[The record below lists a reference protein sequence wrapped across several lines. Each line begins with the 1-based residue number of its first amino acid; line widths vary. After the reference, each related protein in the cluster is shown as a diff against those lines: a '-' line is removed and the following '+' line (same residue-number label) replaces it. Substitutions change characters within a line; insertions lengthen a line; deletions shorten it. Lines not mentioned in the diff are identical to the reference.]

1 MCNYKT
7 SLTLSVRRIKKLFFI
22 YLYSSHYHNTYM
34 SESKSPGW
42 MRGAQIGLG
51 AIAIILSIYIIA
63 FPAITV
69 VTVIYILAIIL
80 LVVGIFEI
88 ITGIFGLGA
97 NRSRWGSVGLG
108 VLALI
113 IAGIALA
120 FPVSTTYFVI
130 ILLAIALLFIGI
142 SHVIRGVGDKHSRG
156 WARGFSIGA
165 GALAIVLSVFI
176 MVAPHFGAA
185 VVGVILGIALLIIGI
200 EIIVSGISGRKM
212 SMMPSRGME
221 R

>member
-1 MCNYKT
+1 M
-7 SLTLSVRRIKKLFFI
+7 I
-22 YLYSSHYHNTYM
+22 YTM

-42 MRGAQIGLG
+42 MRIAQIGLG
-51 AIAIILSIYIIA
+51 IIAIILSLYIIA
-63 FPAITV
+63 FPAITL
-69 VTVIYILAIIL
+69 VTIVYIIAIIL

-108 VLALI
+108 ILAMI

-120 FPVSTTYFVI
+120 FPTGTTYFVI

-142 SHVIRGVGDKHSRG
+142 SHVIRGVGDKRSRG
-156 WARGFSIGA
+156 WARAFSIGA
-165 GALAIVLSVFI
+165 GAVAIVLSVLI

-185 VVGVILGIALLIIGI
+185 LVGLILGIALLIIGI

>member
-1 MCNYKT
+1 
-7 SLTLSVRRIKKLFFI
+7 
-22 YLYSSHYHNTYM
+22 M

-42 MRGAQIGLG
+42 MRVAQIGLG
-51 AIAIILSIYIIA
+51 IIAIILSLYIIA
-63 FPAITV
+63 FPAITL
-69 VTVIYILAIIL
+69 VTIVYIIGIIL

-108 VLALI
+108 ILAMI

-120 FPVSTTYFVI
+120 FPTGTTYFLI

-142 SHVIRGVGDKHSRG
+142 SHVIRGVGDKRSRG
-156 WARGFSIGA
+156 WARAFSIGA
-165 GALAIVLSVFI
+165 GALAIVLSVLI
-176 MVAPHFGAA
+176 MVAPHFGAGL
-185 VVGVILGIALLIIGI
+185 VGLILGIALLIIGI

>member
-1 MCNYKT
+1 
-7 SLTLSVRRIKKLFFI
+7 
-22 YLYSSHYHNTYM
+22 M

-51 AIAIILSIYIIA
+51 IIAIILSIYVIA
-63 FPAITV
+63 FPAITL
-69 VTVIYILAIIL
+69 VTIVYIIGIIL

-88 ITGIFGLGA
+88 ITAIFGIGG
-97 NRSRWGSVGLG
+97 RSRWGSLGLG
-108 VLALI
+108 VLAMI

-120 FPVSTTYFVI
+120 FPTGTTYFLI

-142 SHVIRGVGDKHSRG
+142 ARIVRGVGDKHSRG

-165 GALAIVLSVFI
+165 GALAIVLSVLI
-176 MVAPHFGAA
+176 MIAPHFGAA
-185 VVGVILGIALLIIGI
+185 LVGVILGIALLIIGI

>member
-1 MCNYKT
+1 M
-7 SLTLSVRRIKKLFFI
+7 I
-22 YLYSSHYHNTYM
+22 YTM

-42 MRGAQIGLG
+42 MRIAQIGLG
-51 AIAIILSIYIIA
+51 IIAIILSLYIIA
-63 FPAITV
+63 FPAITL
-69 VTVIYILAIIL
+69 VTIVYIIAIIL

-108 VLALI
+108 ILAMI

-120 FPVSTTYFVI
+120 FPTGTTYFVI

-142 SHVIRGVGDKHSRG
+142 SHVLRGVGDKRSRG
-156 WARGFSIGA
+156 WARAFSIGA
-165 GALAIVLSVFI
+165 GAVAIVLSVLI

-185 VVGVILGIALLIIGI
+185 LVGLILGIALLIIGI

>member
-1 MCNYKT
+1 
-7 SLTLSVRRIKKLFFI
+7 
-22 YLYSSHYHNTYM
+22 M

-51 AIAIILSIYIIA
+51 IITIILSIYVIA
-63 FPAITV
+63 FPAIAL
-69 VTVIYILAIIL
+69 VTIVYIIAIIL

-108 VLALI
+108 ILAMI

-120 FPVSTTYFVI
+120 FPTGTTYFLV

-142 SHVIRGVGDKHSRG
+142 SHVIRGFGDKHSRG

-165 GALAIVLSVFI
+165 GALAIVLSIFI

-185 VVGVILGIALLIIGI
+185 LVGLLLGIALLIIGI

>member
-1 MCNYKT
+1 M
-7 SLTLSVRRIKKLFFI
+7 I
-22 YLYSSHYHNTYM
+22 YTM

-42 MRGAQIGLG
+42 MRIAQIGLG
-51 AIAIILSIYIIA
+51 IIAIILSLYIIA
-63 FPAITV
+63 FPAITL
-69 VTVIYILAIIL
+69 VTIVYIIAIIL

-108 VLALI
+108 ILAMI

-120 FPVSTTYFVI
+120 FPTGTTYFVI

-142 SHVIRGVGDKHSRG
+142 SHVIRGVGDKRSRG
-156 WARGFSIGA
+156 WARAFSIGA
-165 GALAIVLSVFI
+165 GALAIVLSVLI

-185 VVGVILGIALLIIGI
+185 LVGLILGIALLVIGI

>member
-1 MCNYKT
+1 
-7 SLTLSVRRIKKLFFI
+7 
-22 YLYSSHYHNTYM
+22 M

-42 MRGAQIGLG
+42 MRGAQVGLG
-51 AIAIILSIYIIA
+51 VIAIILSIYVIA
-63 FPAITV
+63 YPGIAV
-69 VTVIYILAIIL
+69 VTIIIILAIVLMVI
-80 LVVGIFEI
+80 GIFEI
-88 ITGIFGLGA
+88 ITGIFALGA

-113 IAGIALA
+113 ISGIALA
-120 FPVSTTYFVI
+120 FPVGATAFVI

-142 SHVIRGVGDKHSRG
+142 SRVIRGVGDKHSRG
-156 WARGFSIGA
+156 WARGFSIGV
-165 GALAIVLSVFI
+165 GALAIVLSGMI
-176 MVAPHFGAA
+176 MVSPHFGAA
-185 VVGVILGIALLIIGI
+185 LVGLILGIALLILGI

>member
-1 MCNYKT
+1 M
-7 SLTLSVRRIKKLFFI
+7 I
-22 YLYSSHYHNTYM
+22 YTM

-42 MRGAQIGLG
+42 MRIAQIGLG
-51 AIAIILSIYIIA
+51 IIAIILSLYIIA
-63 FPAITV
+63 FPAITL
-69 VTVIYILAIIL
+69 VTIVYIIAIIL

-108 VLALI
+108 ILAMI

-120 FPVSTTYFVI
+120 FPTGTTYFVI

-142 SHVIRGVGDKHSRG
+142 SHVIRGVGDKRSRG
-156 WARGFSIGA
+156 WARAFSIGA
-165 GALAIVLSVFI
+165 GALAIVLSVLI
-176 MVAPHFGAA
+176 MVAPHYGAA
-185 VVGVILGIALLIIGI
+185 LVGLILGIALLVIGI

>member
-1 MCNYKT
+1 M
-7 SLTLSVRRIKKLFFI
+7 I
-22 YLYSSHYHNTYM
+22 YTM

-42 MRGAQIGLG
+42 MRIAQIGLG
-51 AIAIILSIYIIA
+51 IIAIILSLYIIA
-63 FPAITV
+63 FPAITL
-69 VTVIYILAIIL
+69 VTIVYIIAIIL

-108 VLALI
+108 ILAMI

-120 FPVSTTYFVI
+120 FPTGTTYFVI

-142 SHVIRGVGDKHSRG
+142 SHVIRGVGDKRSRG
-156 WARGFSIGA
+156 WARAFSIGA
-165 GALAIVLSVFI
+165 GAVAIVLSVLI

-185 VVGVILGIALLIIGI
+185 LVGLILGIALLVIGI

>member
-1 MCNYKT
+1 M
-7 SLTLSVRRIKKLFFI
+7 I
-22 YLYSSHYHNTYM
+22 YTM

-42 MRGAQIGLG
+42 MRIAQIGLG
-51 AIAIILSIYIIA
+51 IIAIILSLYIIA
-63 FPAITV
+63 FPAITL
-69 VTVIYILAIIL
+69 VTIVYIIAIIL

-108 VLALI
+108 ILAMI

-120 FPVSTTYFVI
+120 FPTGTTYFVI

-142 SHVIRGVGDKHSRG
+142 SHVIRGVGDKRSHG
-156 WARGFSIGA
+156 WARAFSIGA
-165 GALAIVLSVFI
+165 GALAIVLSVLI

-185 VVGVILGIALLIIGI
+185 LVGLILGIALLIIGI

>member
-1 MCNYKT
+1 M
-7 SLTLSVRRIKKLFFI
+7 I
-22 YLYSSHYHNTYM
+22 YTM

-42 MRGAQIGLG
+42 MRIAQIGLG
-51 AIAIILSIYIIA
+51 IIAIILSLYIIA
-63 FPAITV
+63 FPAITL
-69 VTVIYILAIIL
+69 VTIVYIIAIIL

-108 VLALI
+108 ILAMI

-120 FPVSTTYFVI
+120 FPTGTTYFVI

-142 SHVIRGVGDKHSRG
+142 SHVIRGVGDKRSRG
-156 WARGFSIGA
+156 WARAFSIGA
-165 GALAIVLSVFI
+165 GAVAIVLSVLI
-176 MVAPHFGAA
+176 MVAPHYGAA
-185 VVGVILGIALLIIGI
+185 LVGLILGIALLIIGI

>member
-1 MCNYKT
+1 
-7 SLTLSVRRIKKLFFI
+7 
-22 YLYSSHYHNTYM
+22 M
-34 SESKSPGW
+34 SESKTPGW
-42 MRGAQIGLG
+42 MRWAQIGLG

-63 FPAITV
+63 YPHVAV
-69 VTVIYILAIIL
+69 VTIIYVLAIIL
-80 LVVGIFEI
+80 FVVGIMEI
-88 ITGIFGLGA
+88 IIGIFGLGA

-120 FPVSTTYFVI
+120 FPVATTYFVI

-142 SHVIRGVGDKHSRG
+142 SHVIRGVGDKQSHG
-156 WARGFSIGA
+156 WARGFRVGA
-165 GALAIVLSVFI
+165 GALAIALSI
-176 MVAPHFGAA
+176 MIMIAPHFGTAL
-185 VVGVILGIALLIIGI
+185 VGVILGIALLIIGI

>member
-1 MCNYKT
+1 M
-7 SLTLSVRRIKKLFFI
+7 I
-22 YLYSSHYHNTYM
+22 YTM

-42 MRGAQIGLG
+42 MRVAQIGLG
-51 AIAIILSIYIIA
+51 IIAIILSLYIIA
-63 FPAITV
+63 FPAITL
-69 VTVIYILAIIL
+69 VTIVYIIGIIL

-108 VLALI
+108 ILAMI

-120 FPVSTTYFVI
+120 FPTGTTYFVI

-142 SHVIRGVGDKHSRG
+142 SHVIRGVGDKRSRG
-156 WARGFSIGA
+156 WARAFSIGA
-165 GALAIVLSVFI
+165 GALAIVLSVLI
-176 MVAPHFGAA
+176 MVAPHFGAGL
-185 VVGVILGIALLIIGI
+185 VGLILGIALLIIGI

>member
-1 MCNYKT
+1 
-7 SLTLSVRRIKKLFFI
+7 
-22 YLYSSHYHNTYM
+22 M

-51 AIAIILSIYIIA
+51 IITIILSIYVIA
-63 FPAITV
+63 FPAIAL
-69 VTVIYILAIIL
+69 VTIVYIVAIIL

-88 ITGIFGLGA
+88 ITGIFGIGG
-97 NRSRWGSVGLG
+97 RSRWGSVGLG
-108 VLALI
+108 VLAMI

-120 FPVSTTYFVI
+120 FPTGTTYFLI
-130 ILLAIALLFIGI
+130 ILLAIALLFVGI
-142 SHVIRGVGDKHSRG
+142 SRVIRGFGDKHSRG
-156 WARGFSIGA
+156 WARAFSIGV
-165 GALAIVLSVFI
+165 GALAIVISVFI

-185 VVGVILGIALLIIGI
+185 LVGLILGIALLILGI